1 MCWGSL
7 RYRCVRDI
15 MYTIF
20 LSTCLWSRVHWCV
33 PVSWCPFVCPGCPF
47 HGRKESVWCV
57 VCLACDVCVALSLS
71 VTCGRVVWTCE
82 RVILWHTI
90 MEEDR

>member
-1 MCWGSL
+1 MYGLVFSGVS
-7 RYRCVRDI
+7 RYPGVLSCVLVVRF
-15 MYTIF
+15 ME
-20 LSTCLWSRVHWCV
+20 
-33 PVSWCPFVCPGCPF
+33 
-47 HGRKESVWCV
+47 GRKVCCV